1 MTNFPDFIRDIPNFP
16 KPGIAFKDI
25 TPLLQSNSAF
35 HDAVEVMASHHKPR
49 NIDVVVGIDAR
60 GFIIGGALALQLATG
75 FVPIR
80 KSGKLP
86 YHTYEADYD
95 LEYGTD
101 TLTIH
106 QDAFAVGSRVLI
118 CDDVIATGGTIAAS
132 IELVE
137 KLGGQVAGIGVLIEL
152 TFLRGREKFEEHDV
166 FSLIEY

>member
-1 MTNFPDFIRDIPNFP
+1 
-16 KPGIAFKDI
+16 
-25 TPLLQSNSAF
+25 
-35 HDAVEVMASHHKPR
+35 
-49 NIDVVVGIDAR
+49 
-60 GFIIGGALALQLATG
+60 
-75 FVPIR
+75 
-80 KSGKLP
+80 LP